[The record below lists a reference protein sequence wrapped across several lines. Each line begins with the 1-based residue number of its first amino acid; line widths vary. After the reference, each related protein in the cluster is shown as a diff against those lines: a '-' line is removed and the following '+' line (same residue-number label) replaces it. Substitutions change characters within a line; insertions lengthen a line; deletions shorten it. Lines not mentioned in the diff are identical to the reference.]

1 MILRT
6 LWKQQT
12 KKSVAVL
19 DTNSFYG
26 AQSRF
31 MLLWIVIA
39 LSFGRGVF
47 VYIKVTVDLR
57 NYLEKEIDLRLSDQY
72 TVRKFI
78 DIVWEIEKLNQ
89 QRREGDYIRIENKAR
104 ILGGDQILADHGVTN
119 GDRLVIL

>member
-1 MILRT
+1 M
-6 LWKQQT
+6 
-12 KKSVAVL
+12 
-19 DTNSFYG
+19 
-26 AQSRF
+26 
-31 MLLWIVIA
+31 
-39 LSFGRGVF
+39 
-47 VYIKVTVDLR
+47 YIKVTVDLC
-57 NYLEKEIDLRLSDQY
+57 NYLEREIDLHLSDQY

>member
-39 LSFGRGVF
+39 FSLGRGVF

>member
-1 MILRT
+1 
-6 LWKQQT
+6 
-12 KKSVAVL
+12 
-19 DTNSFYG
+19 
-26 AQSRF
+26 

-39 LSFGRGVF
+39 FSLGRGVF

>member
-12 KKSVAVL
+12 KKSVAAL
-19 DTNSFYG
+19 DTKSFYG

-39 LSFGRGVF
+39 FSLGRGVF
-47 VYIKVTVDLR
+47 VYIKVTVDLH

-72 TVRKFI
+72 TVRKFSRHC
-78 DIVWEIEKLNQ
+78 VGN
-89 QRREGDYIRIENKAR
+89 
-104 ILGGDQILADHGVTN
+104 
-119 GDRLVIL
+119 